1 MMFLD
6 FLFHVQ
12 GFGKTERGTCGDL
25 LEGNVTIISNEECRN
40 TLNSVLK

>member
-1 MMFLD
+1 MFLD

-12 GFGKTERGTCGDL
+12 GFGKTETGTCGDL

-40 TLNSVLK
+40 TLNSLLK